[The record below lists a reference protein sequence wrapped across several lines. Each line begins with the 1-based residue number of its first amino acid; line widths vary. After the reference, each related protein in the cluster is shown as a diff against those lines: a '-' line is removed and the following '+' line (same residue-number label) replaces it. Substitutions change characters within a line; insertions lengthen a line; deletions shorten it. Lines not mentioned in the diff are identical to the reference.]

1 MAPLSRVAAP
11 AARAWARHA
20 LPTVRPTTAS
30 LASFSTNQSP
40 KASTSAAAVP
50 TSGQY
55 RPNTPDTNQTST
67 TFDSPFHRSGGTMRE
82 TTDIPKFDHYKSSRD
97 ETTNRVFQYFM
108 VGTFGAVTAMGAK
121 ATVQGEF
128 NSKAQET
135 RYWSSCIQK
144 HYLY

>member
-11 AARAWARHA
+11 VARAWARHA
-20 LPTVRPTTAS
+20 LPTARPAI
-30 LASFSTNQSP
+30 ASFSTNQSS
-40 KASTSAAAVP
+40 KASTSAATVP

-55 RPNTPDTNQTST
+55 RPNTPEMNQTST

-108 VGTFGAVTAMGAK
+108 VGTLGAVTAMGAK

-128 NSKAQET
+128 
-135 RYWSSCIQK
+135 WS
-144 HYLY
+144 L